1 MAWNGKTVI
10 DSEKY
15 DDNYSFGTDDIIT
28 DKDGFAVSVILTDY
42 TNNKD
47 GIVREYRLHPT
58 TLGSYVNF
66 HGHRSYILVSDLF

>member
-15 DDNYSFGTDDIIT
+15 DDDYSIGTDDIIT
-28 DKDGFAVSVILTDY
+28 DKDGIPVSVILTDY

-47 GIVREYRLHPT
+47 GIVREYKLDPFAR
-58 TLGSYVNF
+58 V
-66 HGHRSYILVSDLF
+66 HG